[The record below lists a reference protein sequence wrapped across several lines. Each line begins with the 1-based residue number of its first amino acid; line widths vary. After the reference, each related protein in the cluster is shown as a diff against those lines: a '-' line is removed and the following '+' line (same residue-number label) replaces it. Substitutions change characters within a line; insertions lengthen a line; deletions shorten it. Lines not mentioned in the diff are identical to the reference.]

1 MAAKKLRIEPFD
13 RARHVRDNFHSG
25 VEGVDSYLKLTAGK
39 LAKAGNIRVFVLVD
53 VDNPDDIIG
62 FYTLNAH
69 AVDYGELPKK
79 YKRGAPGHGSIPAA
93 FISMMG
99 VDNSRQGEKIGAH
112 LLADALKRILIGAEA
127 VATAV
132 VLLDVINCGD
142 TDQIKRRTQFYQN
155 FGFQPL
161 ESQPTRLFLPIATIK
176 ASIET

>member
-1 MAAKKLRIEPFD
+1 MANKSLCIEPFD
-13 RARHVRDNFHSG
+13 RERHVRENFHSG

-39 LAKAGNIRVFVLVD
+39 LAKAGNVRFFVLVD
-53 VDNPDDIIG
+53 LSEPNQIIG

-69 AVDYGELPKK
+69 AVDYNELPTK
-79 YKRGAPGHGSIPAA
+79 YKRAAPGHGSIPAA

-112 LLADALKRILIGAEA
+112 ILVDALKRILISSAS

-142 TDQIKRRTQFYQN
+142 LNQIKRRTQFYEN
-155 FGFQPL
+155 FGFRSLP
-161 ESQPTRLFLPIATIK
+161 SQPMRLFLPVATIK
-176 ASIET
+176 ASFEA